1 MFEDA
6 TFHSRSIQT
15 TQTSKW
21 MVVTLTL
28 NVSLVAVLIAY
39 PLLYPESLPSLLLR
53 RTLYAPPPALAAQ
66 AQPQFQSRS
75 AQSAPMQTM
84 TIRDPFAAPSAIPT
98 ITRTDA
104 DSAPPP
110 TVSID
115 LNRASNGVP
124 DADGPVTSV
133 FHPNPPPA
141 VRPAPPRIVP
151 VSGGVI
157 EGYILSRSAPLYPAI
172 ARTVGVSGTVAL
184 AATISKSGTI
194 ENLRILSGHPMLCQA
209 AIDAVQQWRY
219 RPYLLNGQPVE
230 VETTINIVLSLGS
243 R

>member
-6 TFHSRSIQT
+6 TFHSRNIQT

-21 MVVTLTL
+21 MVVTLAL
-28 NVSLVAVLIAY
+28 NVSVVAALIAY

-53 RTLYAPPPALAAQ
+53 RALYAPPPALAAQ
-66 AQPQFQSRS
+66 PQPRS
-75 AQSAPMQTM
+75 AQPAPIQTM

-110 TVSID
+110 TASID
-115 LNRASNGVP
+115 LTQASDGVP
-124 DADGPVTSV
+124 DADGPATSV
-133 FHPNPPPA
+133 FHPTIPPA
-141 VRPAPPRIVP
+141 VHPAPPRT
-151 VSGGVI
+151 VSISSGVI
-157 EGYILSRSAPLYPAI
+157 EGYILHRTTPIYPII

-194 ENLRILSGHPMLCQA
+194 ENLRILSGHPMLRQA
-209 AIDAVQQWRY
+209 AIDAVLQWRY

-230 VETTINIVLSLGS
+230 VETTINVVFSLGS